1 MWFDCGSRNAKNN
14 FKPALSTIFRRSHQ
28 TDGDQFT
35 RDVRIKKIVYSKPGR
50 GRGWRH
56 RRPRMGIR
64 MRQLLLLLAHFA
76 VLALTASGVW
86 AAEAP
91 PHKKASCAWALAA
104 HYSKQE
110 IASLD
115 PSDASALQDL
125 LQRIYAEPERKLGA
139 QDRWWYR
146 PETRNAVN
154 EVRSA
159 GRARE
164 PESLDGNQRKGGSGR
179 RPELPVLILAS
190 MFTNPGPQ
198 ATHVRPESG
207 VRPQLTKRLRRAA
220 TLKAT

>member
-1 MWFDCGSRNAKNN
+1 
-14 FKPALSTIFRRSHQ
+14 
-28 TDGDQFT
+28 
-35 RDVRIKKIVYSKPGR
+35 
-50 GRGWRH
+50 
-56 RRPRMGIR
+56 

-139 QDRWWYR
+139 QDRWWVSTFKL
-146 PETRNAVN
+146 ENAVN

-159 GRARE
+159 GRELASR
-164 PESLDGNQRKGGSGR
+164 NRWMAIKRKGGSGR
-179 RPELPVLILAS
+179 RPELPVLILGKYALQIQ
-190 MFTNPGPQ
+190 TEQ
-198 ATHVRPESG
+198 ANLMSDLNQEYG
-207 VRPQLTKRLRRAA
+207 LQLTEAHLAELRL
-220 TLKAT
+220 